1 MPKKVLALEK
11 DGVTISY
18 CTSPI
23 ELRGIGRCNH
33 LAHQNDGETPEEFL
47 KRIDTIINENQRKIE
62 NNDSK
67 NDGDSKNKELN
78 PNERVDLRKHREIS
92 QKEIDTMAKQLD
104 DICGVHI
111 TPDNWKEVF
120 SKLDG
125 DKMHQIVK
133 LGFSAAPEFSL
144 PISDVKYEDE
154 NIKNKI
160 YFANLPEYGIAGNK
174 DAIKQMFEKVGN
186 TPTLDGK
193 GYEINHSYEQGLTPK
208 EYFERQLSARD
219 AGINKSVST
228 AKPGYCI
235 WENSLITLQGGE
247 EIFWK
252 DLQVGNIFEDGSI
265 CEEIQDWQM
274 KPCYELKILNHNPIV
289 LSFDHLVSG
298 KIIVNNKEILD
309 LEKSAKARENIGES
323 DPGWICVEDIYDMF
337 IQNATIDI
345 CPNTDDTLEY
355 IKKFR
360 NLEPQKVRCISS
372 STGYYETNGLI
383 HHNTAR
389 KLFYCLS
396 ETMVA
401 DDCGYSGPE
410 EERNALNCLMPEGH
424 ICEKCAHATQG
435 GQFIKKGDMIGGYIS
450 TGLSEALTQLSMKQ
464 KHVGTGQVTGQIN
477 ASHTIMNTLDGFK
490 TSPIIQKACEAET
503 TKEMREIIFYGL
515 KDLYHDAG
523 IKEDDFN
530 IQMIARKLTSYKRG
544 KDGLEPIQ
552 PGEKADIVSMVSLG
566 NKDNIFKKS
575 ELSAGYKTL
584 TKPIEQTLK
593 KDAAND
599 ILR

>member
-1 MPKKVLALEK
+1 MTRVLAVNT
-11 DGVTISY
+11 DGNITY
-18 CTSPI
+18 CTCPP
-23 ELRGIGRCNH
+23 ELRGTGRCNH
-33 LAHQNDGETPEEFL
+33 IAHQNNGETPEKFI
-47 KRIDTIINENQRKIE
+47 KRIENISVEKQEE
-62 NNDSK
+62 NKEKEDEKDS
-67 NDGDSKNKELN
+67 KELN
-78 PNERVDLRKHREIS
+78 PNERVDLRKHREIT

-104 DICGVHI
+104 EICGVHI
-111 TPDNWKEVF
+111 TPDNWKDVF

-125 DKMHQIVK
+125 DKMHEIVK
-133 LGFSAAPEFSL
+133 LGFAAAPEFSL
-144 PISDVKYEDE
+144 PISDERYEDE

-160 YFANLPEYGIAGNK
+160 YFANLPEYGIAGNR
-174 DAIKQMFEKVGN
+174 DAIKQMFDKIGN

-219 AGINKSVST
+219 ASINKSVST

-235 WENSLITLQGGE
+235 WENSLVTLQNGE

-274 KPCYELKILNHNPIV
+274 KPCYELKISNHNPIV
-289 LSFDHLVSG
+289 LSFDHLISG
-298 KIIVNNKEILD
+298 KILINNEEITN
-309 LEKSAKARENIGES
+309 LEKSANARENIGET
-323 DPGWICVEDIYDMF
+323 DPSWICVEDIYDMF
-337 IQNATIDI
+337 TNFHAAIDI
-345 CPNTDDTLEY
+345 CADSNDCLEY
-355 IKKFR
+355 VKEFR
-360 NLEPQKVRCISS
+360 GLEPQRVRCISS
-372 STGYYETNGLI
+372 STGYYETNGII

-410 EERNALNCLMPEGH
+410 EERSALNCLMPEGH
-424 ICEKCAHATQG
+424 VCLKCAHATQG
-435 GQFIKKGDMIGGYIS
+435 GGFIKKGDMIGGHIS

-490 TSPIIQKACEAET
+490 TSPIIQRASEAET
-503 TKEMREIIFYGL
+503 TQEMREIIFHGL

-544 KDGLEPIQ
+544 KNGVEPIQ

-566 NKDNIFKKS
+566 NKDNIFKKA
-575 ELSAGYKTL
+575 ELSAGYKIL
-584 TKPIEQTLK
+584 TKPTEQTLK